1 MIPSRPM
8 KRLLL
13 VGGAIVVLG
22 VVGALV
28 FLASSLDAIVK
39 QVIERTGS
47 ELTGTSVRLDSAQID
62 LGSGRGT
69 LRGLR
74 VANPDGFSSADV
86 FSLGEITLEIDLGTL
101 TQDPVVIRSVRID
114 APEARVEVDAKGR
127 TNVDVIRRHLKESE
141 STGSGGGGGGGGSS
155 EATDTPRLRI
165 QSFTFENGQL
175 AADTSAL
182 GGEEKTQALPTLRL
196 RDVGGATGA
205 APAAIG
211 EDILDAFLGQIAKA
225 AASGQLERLID
236 DKVGGE
242 AGEAAKGVLRK
253 LLD

>member
-1 MIPSRPM
+1 M
-8 KRLLL
+8 KRVL
-13 VGGAIVVLG
+13 VIGITLVVLAG
-22 VVGALV
+22 IGALV
-28 FLASSLDAIVK
+28 FLASSLDSIVK

-47 ELTGTSVRLDSAQID
+47 ELTGTSVRLDSAEID

-74 VANPDGFSSADV
+74 VANPEGFSSADV

-101 TQDPVVIRSVRID
+101 TQDPVVIRTVRID
-114 APEARVEVDAKGR
+114 APEARVEVDAKGK
-127 TNVDVIRRHLKESE
+127 TNVDVIRRHLKQAESE
-141 STGSGGGGGGGGSS
+141 GGGAESGGEGSS

-165 QSFTFENGQL
+165 QSFTFENGQV

-182 GGEEKTQALPTLRL
+182 GGKEKTQALPALRL
-196 RDVGGATGA
+196 RDVGGASGA
-205 APAAIG
+205 APAEIG
-211 EDILDAFLGQIAKA
+211 EDVLDAYLDQIAKA
-225 AASGQLERLID
+225 AASGQLEQLID
-236 DKVGGE
+236 DKLGGD

>member
-1 MIPSRPM
+1 M
-8 KRLLL
+8 KRVLLI
-13 VGGAIVVLG
+13 GISIVVLAG
-22 VVGALV
+22 IGALV
-28 FLASSLDAIVK
+28 FLASSLDSIVK

-47 ELTGTSVRLDSAQID
+47 ELTGTSVRLDSAEID

-74 VANPDGFSSADV
+74 VANPEGFSSADV

-101 TQDPVVIRSVRID
+101 TQNPVVIRTVRID

-127 TNVDVIRRHLKESE
+127 TNVDVIRRHLEQA
-141 STGSGGGGGGGGSS
+141 GSAGGGGESGGGGSS

-165 QSFTFENGQL
+165 QSFTFENGQV

-182 GGEEKTQALPTLRL
+182 GGKEKTQTLPTLSL
-196 RDVGGATGA
+196 RDVGGASGA
-205 APAAIG
+205 APAEIG
-211 EDILDAFLGQIAKA
+211 EDVLDAYLGQIAKA
-225 AASGQLERLID
+225 AASGQLEQLID
-236 DKVGGE
+236 DKLGGD